1 MSTLSYSNKSVDVGP
16 TTGSEPKA
24 IWFESDGLTLYVSNN
39 STNTVYKYTL
49 STAWDISTA
58 TYASSNYNM
67 ATYTTSINDV
77 AWRSD
82 ASSYYALGN
91 DQGGTTPDKIYQF
104 DIPSGLTLAHTTHT
118 KTGTIANAANNSVDS
133 TPQKLMFN
141 ADGSQVYVS
150 GDATD
155 AIFKFN
161 LTTPWDIST
170 IQQWNG
176 SDSFQTSETTNPR
189 GMAFNYDG
197 TKIYRIDSEGTSP
210 VAIDVYE
217 LSTAYDITSVTSHTD
232 TYAINGPGIIRPE
245 GIYVKEDGTGLY
257 IVDGHS
263 TFATSKI
270 YQFDTTPS
278 S

>member
-1 MSTLSYSNKSVDVGP
+1 
-16 TTGSEPKA
+16 
-24 IWFESDGLTLYVSNN
+24 
-39 STNTVYKYTL
+39 
-49 STAWDISTA
+49 
-58 TYASSNYNM
+58 
-67 ATYTTSINDV
+67 
-77 AWRSD
+77 
-82 ASSYYALGN
+82 
-91 DQGGTTPDKIYQF
+91 
-104 DIPSGLTLAHTTHT
+104 
-118 KTGTIANAANNSVDS
+118 
-133 TPQKLMFN
+133 MFN

-155 AIFKFN
+155 TIYKFN

-189 GMAFNYDG
+189 GMTFNHDG
-197 TKIYRIDSEGTSP
+197 TKLYRIDGEGTSP
-210 VAIDVYE
+210 VAIDVYT
-217 LSTAYDITSVTSHTD
+217 LSTAYDITSVTTTTD

-270 YQFDTTPS
+270 YQFDTTPLS
-278 S
+278 